1 MADPKSVVHRWFN
14 EVWNSGRE
22 AGIDEMFAPDGVAH
36 GLGQGEADVRGPDGF
51 KAFWRNI
58 RAALPDVQ
66 IHIRDMVVEGER
78 VAARVVLEGTH
89 VGDGLGAKATN
100 RRVQVAGIV
109 MVRLVDGRIV
119 EGWNS
124 WDQLGLLQQLGALP
138 SPETDRFLATEL
150 T

>member
-1 MADPKSVVHRWFN
+1 MADPKSVVQRWFD
-14 EVWNSGRE
+14 EVWNKGRE
-22 AGIDEMFAPDGVAH
+22 ASIDEMFAAEGVAH

-51 KAFWRNI
+51 KSFWRNM

-78 VAARVVLEGTH
+78 VAVRVVLEGTH
-89 VGDGLGAKATN
+89 AGDGLGTKATN

-109 MVRLVDGRIV
+109 IVRIVDGRIV

-124 WDQLGLLQQLGALP
+124 WDQLGLLQQLGGLP
-138 SPETDRFLATEL
+138 SPETDRFLAR
-150 T
+150 